1 VPDGKRLPGGKQ
13 VPRVRQADLIESNEF
28 PSRSAWHPSCPWAAA
43 MDRTLFIDEAAALL
57 GVSRRTVY
65 YRIRDG
71 RLQTIKT
78 RCGSQRVVLSSLEAL
93 ARAEAEK
100 RTMRRG
106 LGP

>member
-1 VPDGKRLPGGKQ
+1 
-13 VPRVRQADLIESNEF
+13 
-28 PSRSAWHPSCPWAAA
+28 

-78 RCGSQRVVLSSLEAL
+78 RCGSQRVLLSSLEAL
-93 ARAEAEK
+93 AREEAAK
-100 RTMRRG
+100 RHARPG
-106 LGP
+106 GAVP